1 MDTPG
6 QQSGL
11 GRWRGLEEKLG
22 EVFGDN
28 FWCGYTA
35 YVNHRCDICTKP
47 FTLSGAAL
55 DIQAAAVDGIQ
66 ATKWA
71 KCDTYRCEEPL
82 ASLKRNERCVYP
94 NRILCL
100 YLVLFLCEST
110 TDRSFSR
117 AAL

>member
-66 ATKWA
+66 AT
-71 KCDTYRCEEPL
+71 YRCEEPL

-94 NRILCL
+94 NRILYL
-100 YLVLFLCEST
+100 YLVLFLCEPHSRRT
-110 TDRSFSR
+110 KRS
-117 AAL
+117 